1 MANPNSPDPYGPC
14 NPDDEDLLTQ
24 YKPLLRQLSISSIV
38 GYCSGVTAKR
48 VGKSLAFIAGL
59 GFVALQAL
67 AHKGF
72 VTVDWKKVQKSALE
86 KLDTVSSARSV
97 TNLLSLPVLTNH
109 LPTVPSIFKPTQG

>member
-1 MANPNSPDPYGPC
+1 MRRKAEEKIEKRGRGETICEDMANPNSPDPYGPC
-14 NPDDEDLLTQ
+14 NPDDDDLVTK
-24 YKPLLRQLSISSIV
+24 YKPLLQKLSISSIV

-72 VTVDWKKVQKSALE
+72 VTVDWKKVQKSTIE
-86 KLDTVSSARSV
+86 KLDTVRV
-97 TNLLSLPVLTNH
+97 GEL
-109 LPTVPSIFKPTQG
+109 G